1 MNSNQLEPPRWPGGE
16 AICAKC
22 NLPSFASAKAA
33 TDSVGAFHMVAISA
47 LWQCRFCDGWHV
59 WTSEASSSSG
69 NFRSDIVDKNGA
81 FIISQRIQTLI
92 NGTKK
97 L

>member
-1 MNSNQLEPPRWPGGE
+1 MNAMHLDPPRWPDGPPICRE
-16 AICAKC
+16 A
-22 NLPSFASAKAA
+22 NLPAFASANAA
-33 TDSVGAFHMVAISA
+33 TDSVGAFHLVAISA

-69 NFRSDIVDKNGA
+69 NFRSDIVDKKGA

-92 NGTKK
+92 NRTKK